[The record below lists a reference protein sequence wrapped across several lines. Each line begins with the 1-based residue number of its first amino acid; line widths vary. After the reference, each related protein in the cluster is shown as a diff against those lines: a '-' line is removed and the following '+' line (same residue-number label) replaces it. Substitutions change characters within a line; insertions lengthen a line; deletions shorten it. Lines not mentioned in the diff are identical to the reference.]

1 MQRVILNTS
10 DHDHPPHLDDI
21 CICITLVTLLSLMSD
36 NQDVWYDSS
45 TVAYWDVITDLNTIG
60 KGGLDLNTG
69 QFTAGPLII
78 AILAIAMLK
87 QAHNRMPIVMVTA
100 FLITRINYDPQ
111 KWNHGQDVEDII
123 L

>member
-1 MQRVILNTS
+1 
-10 DHDHPPHLDDI
+10 
-21 CICITLVTLLSLMSD
+21 MSD

-45 TVAYWDVITDLNTIG
+45 TVAYWDVITDLNTVG

-87 QAHNRMPIVMVTA
+87 QAHNGMPIVMVTA

>member
-1 MQRVILNTS
+1 
-10 DHDHPPHLDDI
+10 
-21 CICITLVTLLSLMSD
+21 MSD

-45 TVAYWDVITDLNTIG
+45 TVAYWDVITDLNTVG

-78 AILAIAMLK
+78 NILAIAMLK
-87 QAHNRMPIVMVTA
+87 QAHNRMPIVMVKV
-100 FLITRINYDPQ
+100 FLMTRINHDPQ
-111 KWNHGQDVEDII
+111 KWHHGQDAEDIT

>member
-1 MQRVILNTS
+1 
-10 DHDHPPHLDDI
+10 
-21 CICITLVTLLSLMSD
+21 MSD
-36 NQDVWYDSS
+36 NNQDVWYDSS

-87 QAHNRMPIVMVTA
+87 QGLNRMPIVMVTA
-100 FLITRINYDPQ
+100 FLITTINYDPQ

>member
-1 MQRVILNTS
+1 
-10 DHDHPPHLDDI
+10 
-21 CICITLVTLLSLMSD
+21 MSD

-45 TVAYWDVITDLNTIG
+45 TVAYWDVITDLNTVG

-87 QAHNRMPIVMVTA
+87 QAQNRMPIVMVTA
-100 FLITRINYDPQ
+100 FLTTRINYDPQ

>member
-1 MQRVILNTS
+1 
-10 DHDHPPHLDDI
+10 
-21 CICITLVTLLSLMSD
+21 MSD

-69 QFTAGPLII
+69 QFTTGPLII
-78 AILAIAMLK
+78 AILAILAIAMLK

>member
-1 MQRVILNTS
+1 
-10 DHDHPPHLDDI
+10 
-21 CICITLVTLLSLMSD
+21 MSD

-87 QAHNRMPIVMVTA
+87 QALNRMPIVMVTA

>member
-1 MQRVILNTS
+1 
-10 DHDHPPHLDDI
+10 
-21 CICITLVTLLSLMSD
+21 MSD

-45 TVAYWDVITDLNTIG
+45 TVAYWDVITDLNTVG

-87 QAHNRMPIVMVTA
+87 QVHNRMPIDMVTA

>member
-1 MQRVILNTS
+1 
-10 DHDHPPHLDDI
+10 
-21 CICITLVTLLSLMSD
+21 MSD

-45 TVAYWDVITDLNTIG
+45 TVAYWDVITDLNTVG

-78 AILAIAMLK
+78 G
-87 QAHNRMPIVMVTA
+87 
-100 FLITRINYDPQ
+100 DC
-111 KWNHGQDVEDII
+111 HGHSLPHHKNQ

>member
-1 MQRVILNTS
+1 
-10 DHDHPPHLDDI
+10 
-21 CICITLVTLLSLMSD
+21 MSD

-45 TVAYWDVITDLNTIG
+45 TVAYWDVITDLNTVG

-78 AILAIAMLK
+78 AILAILAIAMLK

-100 FLITRINYDPQ
+100 VLITRINHDPQ
-111 KWNHGQDVEDII
+111 KSNHGQDVEDII